1 MAFECLKRPLR
12 KIFWKDAP
20 ILNNYYNRLQA
31 FYLSRYVK
39 AVPFFSEGIPLKGG
53 TFPVKNV

>member
-1 MAFECLKRPLR
+1 MAFECLKRPSS

-20 ILNNYYNRLQA
+20 ILNSYYKLQA
-31 FYLSRYVK
+31 FYLSRYVN

-53 TFPVKNV
+53 TFPVKNG